1 MTTSAKPQ
9 CDILVELLIKHGVH
23 EAVISPG
30 SRCTPLVI
38 ALSRNKTITNTVV
51 IDERS
56 AAFIALGKA
65 SASAMPV
72 ALVCTSGTA
81 LLNYA
86 PAVAEAYYRH
96 IPLVVISAD
105 RPYEWIDQDD
115 SQTLRQFEALEKY
128 VKRSYDLA
136 DNCSYDKQQWYANRI
151 INDALIMCSSA
162 EPGPVHIN
170 MQFDNP
176 LNQTCRFLPT
186 RWNSRLIT
194 AHTPCQNLSEEEI
207 VEMAGI
213 IAHANKVLIIGGF
226 HNPDKDLRESLETL
240 AQLCPNIAIM
250 CETIANISSP
260 RFIHDIDATLSA
272 LTDNSLKQ
280 MAPDIVI
287 TFGGAIVSRMVKKFL
302 RQATQCSHWH
312 IGKTDITVDCFLHL
326 ERHIRMSASSVF
338 KQLAATITEITPENI
353 ESDYAQSWACI
364 AEKSRELHSIFINTA
379 PWSTLK
385 AADFIF
391 ANIPTG
397 WALQLSNGTAIR
409 YAQLFPS
416 MQVLR
421 SDCNRGV
428 SGIDGCTS
436 TAIGAST
443 VLSTT
448 TVLVTG
454 DMSSLYDMGAFAA
467 PCISPKFKT
476 IVLCNGGG
484 EIFHFI
490 ESTHSLPET
499 DTYMAVDERDYPI
512 DKIANTFGFRIY
524 KASSLEELH
533 SVFPQFCK
541 ETNSPTM
548 LCVYTSGKKSAETL
562 RRYFECKL

>member
-65 SASAMPV
+65 SASAKPV
-72 ALVCTSGTA
+72 VLVCTSGTA

-105 RPYEWIDQDD
+105 RPHEWIDQDD

-136 DNCSYDKQQWYANRI
+136 DNCSCDKQQWYANRI

-176 LNQTCRFLPT
+176 LNQTCRFQPT
-186 RWNSRLIT
+186 RWNSRMIN

-207 VEMAGI
+207 VEMADTI
-213 IAHANKVLIIGGF
+213 VHAKKVLVIGGF
-226 HNPDKDLRESLETL
+226 HNPDKKLQESLETL
-240 AQLCPNIAIM
+240 AILCPNVAIM
-250 CETIANISSP
+250 CETIANLPSNY
-260 RFIHDIDATLSA
+260 FIHDIDATLSV
-272 LTDNSLKQ
+272 LTDEALRLMS
-280 MAPDIVI
+280 PDIVI
-287 TFGGAIVSRMVKKFL
+287 TFGGAIVSRMIKKFI
-302 RQATQCSHWH
+302 RETTECTHWH
-312 IGKTDITVDCFLHL
+312 IGETDITVDCFLHL
-326 ERHIRMSASSVF
+326 ERHIRMSASPVF
-338 KQLAATITEITPENI
+338 RQLALAIRNKTAESIT
-353 ESDYAQSWACI
+353 SDYAESWKTI
-364 AEKSRELHSIFINTA
+364 AKKGRKLHSEIIDTA
-379 PWSTLK
+379 PWTTLK
-385 AADFIF
+385 ASDFIF
-391 ANIPTG
+391 SNIPSG

-409 YAQLFPS
+409 YAQLFPAL
-416 MQVLR
+416 QVLR

-443 VLSTT
+443 VFSTT

-454 DMSSLYDMGAFAA
+454 DMSSLYDLGAFAA

-490 ESTHSLPET
+490 DSTRSLPESEM
-499 DTYMAVDERDYPI
+499 YMAVNDRNYPV
-512 DKIANTFGFRIY
+512 DKIANIFGFKIF
-524 KASSLEELH
+524 KATSLEELQN
-533 SVFPQFCK
+533 VFPEFCN
-541 ETNSPTM
+541 ETGSPAM
-548 LCVYTSGKKSAETL
+548 MCVYTSGKKSAETL